1 MKTIEDLV
9 KNVLNKERL
18 KRSFSVKACV
28 YDRNARLQKQTAQDL
43 LKTLNRFKTESKKN
57 SNITKILDIGIG
69 TGSMIP
75 GLSDIYKDAS
85 IIGFDLAEG
94 MVKFARQ
101 QQYKVYLIQ
110 ADAEE
115 LPFKKETFDLA
126 VSNLTYQWVSDLQNA
141 FNQVNLI
148 LVPDGV
154 FQFTTLGA
162 GTLSELHTSYL
173 NAHQKTGIP
182 AYAHGQD
189 FVTKEEIMTALQKA
203 GFLKINIKVR
213 QEKQTY
219 ADVKELGGSLKN
231 IGAANALKSPNK
243 GLGGKKLFE
252 AMADYYQQHYSCPE
266 GIYANFEIFT
276 ITALK

>member
-1 MKTIEDLV
+1 MKVIEGLV
-9 KNVLNKERL
+9 KNVLDKERL
-18 KRSFSVKACV
+18 KRSFSLKACV
-28 YDRNARLQKQTAQDL
+28 YDRNAWLQKQTARDL
-43 LKTLNRFKTESKKN
+43 LKTLNQSNTESKKN
-57 SNITKILDIGIG
+57 SNITKILDIGMG

-94 MVKFARQ
+94 MVRFARQ

-110 ADAEE
+110 ADAEK

-148 LVPDGV
+148 LVPDGG

-182 AYAHGQD
+182 AYPHGQD
-189 FVTKEEIMTALQKA
+189 FVTKEEIIAALQKS
-203 GFLKINIKVR
+203 GFSKINIKIR
-213 QEKQTY
+213 QEKQTC
-219 ADVKELGGSLKN
+219 ADVKELAKSLKN

-252 AMADYYQQHYSCPE
+252 TMADYYQQHYTCAE
-266 GIYANFEIFT
+266 GIYATFAIFT